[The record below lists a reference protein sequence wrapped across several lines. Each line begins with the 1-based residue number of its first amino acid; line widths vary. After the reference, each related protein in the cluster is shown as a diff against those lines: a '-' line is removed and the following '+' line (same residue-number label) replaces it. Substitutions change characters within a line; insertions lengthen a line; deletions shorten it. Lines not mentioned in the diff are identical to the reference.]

1 VTLTVTDAEGLTGT
15 QTRTIEVGT
24 PPPPPPPPPPAD
36 VPPVA
41 SFTWS
46 CPTLRCYFDAS
57 ASTDDIGIVSYTWT
71 WGKSPYNNG
80 SGMTT
85 NTPYPSSGPRT
96 VTLTVKDTK
105 GQTATMTQTITV
117 P

>member
-15 QTRTIEVGT
+15 QTQTITVGST
-24 PPPPPPPPPPAD
+24 QPPAD
-36 VPPVA
+36 APPVA

-57 ASTDDIGIVSYTWT
+57 GSTDDVGIVSYTWT
-71 WGKSPYNNG
+71 WGKEQYNKG
-80 SGMTT
+80 SGVAT

-96 VTLTVKDTK
+96 VTLTVTDTK
-105 GQTATMTQTITV
+105 GQTNTSTQTITV